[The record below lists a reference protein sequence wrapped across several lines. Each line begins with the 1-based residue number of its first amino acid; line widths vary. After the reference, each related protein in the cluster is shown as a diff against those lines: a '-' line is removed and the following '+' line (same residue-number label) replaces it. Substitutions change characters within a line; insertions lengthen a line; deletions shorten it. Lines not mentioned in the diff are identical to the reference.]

1 MGEAAEAAMVE
12 AEAQAIDPSRA
23 RTTRSVLIQRK
34 RSF

>member
-12 AEAQAIDPSRA
+12 AEAINPFT
-23 RTTRSVLIQRK
+23 RTDNAQRLIQRK